1 MRYRLVCLD
10 AGFTLLK
17 PVRSLSQALRGV
29 LAEAG
34 HEVSDDELHRAWEV
48 ADRWFWEDYQR
59 PANDTWGDDRQIDAT
74 WRRYHAVMLAEL
86 GLEDL
91 HHRLIDA
98 ILAAQYAPDSWE
110 LYADVRPMVA
120 ELRGAGL
127 RLGIVS
133 DWGSNLLPII
143 EGLGLAAELDF
154 VLASGAEGVSKR
166 DPAFFRL
173 AAERGGA
180 APSEALMVGDSH
192 RADVEGAR
200 AAGMAAV
207 LLRRPEWR
215 DRREPVPPQERVI
228 ASLAEVPA
236 IVLGGGP

>member
-29 LAEAG
+29 LAEHG
-34 HEVSDDELHRAWEV
+34 HEVTDDDLHRAWEV
-48 ADRWFWEDYQR
+48 ADRWFWEDYHR
-59 PANDTWGDDRQIDAT
+59 PMNDPWGDDRQIDAT
-74 WRRYHAVMLAEL
+74 WRQYHAVMLTEL

-91 HHRLIDA
+91 HHRLIDT

-110 LYADVRPMVA
+110 LYPDVQPTVR
-120 ELRGAGL
+120 ELRAAGL

-143 EGLGLAAELDF
+143 EGLGLAKELDF
-154 VLASGAEGVSKR
+154 VLASGAVGISKR

-173 AAERGGA
+173 AADRVGV
-180 APSEALMVGDSH
+180 APGEALMVGDSQ
-192 RADVEGAR
+192 RGDVEGAR
-200 AAGMAAV
+200 AAGMEAV

-215 DRREPVPPQERVI
+215 DHREVVPPEERVI

-236 IVLGGGP
+236 IVLGVRS